1 MTGAIVNVD
10 DIQVHRNDDGKA
22 DETLTDLVAHFV
34 DPKTEEI
41 WDAHR
46 VITIAD
52 DQAALLQGMNHFERP
67 DVHIFT
73 VKGTR
78 WPKGCNRLP

>member
-1 MTGAIVNVD
+1 MNVD

-34 DPKTEEI
+34 DPETEEI

-52 DQAALLQGMNHFERP
+52 DQAALLQGKLHDTSQFRMSKLLCRK
-67 DVHIFT
+67 VSYMSTT
-73 VKGTR
+73 VVQAA
-78 WPKGCNRLP
+78 L